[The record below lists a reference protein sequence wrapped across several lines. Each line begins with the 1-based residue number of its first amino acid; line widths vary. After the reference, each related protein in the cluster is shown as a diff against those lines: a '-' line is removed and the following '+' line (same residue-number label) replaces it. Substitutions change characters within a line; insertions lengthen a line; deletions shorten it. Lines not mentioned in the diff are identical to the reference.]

1 MSSERDCAQDYLDFL
16 AEGKACDWCKHPD
29 MPVYRAGLCRHCYD
43 IKQRLRRLQ
52 RVVDGARAS
61 DGGRRK
67 GGPITAQLEVDYKTT
82 VEMAE
87 LAQCEGR
94 KYGSLYHA
102 DVTPLQ
108 LEHEFSL
115 LSRALLRK
123 DLYYGDADLFACFT
137 PSQKRQ
143 LLYIVSRITRG
154 DSRRKRRRL
163 ACAETLS
170 KTIDQVLADRSPDS
184 FRVEEGYPPLKRAR
198 VEGAGADPFGA
209 RGT

>member
-16 AEGKACDWCKHPD
+16 AQREACDWCKNPD
-29 MPVYRAGLCRHCYD
+29 KPVYKAGLCRHCYG
-43 IKQRLRRLQ
+43 IKGRLRRLQ
-52 RVVDGARAS
+52 REVDGARAR
-61 DGGRRK
+61 DRGRRK
-67 GGPITAQLEVDYKTT
+67 GGPIPVPLEIAYKTT
-82 VEMAE
+82 IEMAE

-102 DVTPLQ
+102 DVTALQ

-143 LLYIVSRITRG
+143 LLYIVSRTTRG

-170 KTIDQVLADRSPDS
+170 KTIDQVLTDRSPDS
-184 FRVEEGYPPLKRAR
+184 FRVEEG
-198 VEGAGADPFGA
+198 
-209 RGT
+209 